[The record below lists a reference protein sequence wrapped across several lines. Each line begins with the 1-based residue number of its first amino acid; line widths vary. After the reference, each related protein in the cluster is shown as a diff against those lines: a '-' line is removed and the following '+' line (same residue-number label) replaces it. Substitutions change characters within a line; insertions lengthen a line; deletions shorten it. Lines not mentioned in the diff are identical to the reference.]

1 MITHCQHC
9 GEANDLSARFCSACG
24 QPTAAIS
31 GSRPAPA
38 ETLASGKH
46 PAPQA
51 ASPSSTAA
59 RAPSTSAGRERPQ
72 AASPSSGAARASSAS
87 AGALARN
94 AGGLARGASGIVRGA
109 APLLAAARDWAA
121 QGAQRLRQALGGAA
135 DAAAEAYPGREERR
149 ESGEARTGAGARWA
163 EWAGVAALSF
173 VALAVRVSNL
183 ELIPPGFQNDEGE
196 FAFQALA
203 VARGQDWP
211 GAWTSAALGSPAGMT
226 YPQALLFRLLEPSV
240 AAVRLPSALLGA
252 AAVPAAYFLMR
263 QLFSMRAAFLAAAL
277 VTFHVWFM
285 AYSRI
290 AFGAMPAAFCFI
302 AAMGMLLAGVR
313 TSRWQIAA
321 AGGAVFACGLY
332 VYQSFIP
339 LALATWAL
347 LAAALL
353 LRKDLR
359 RKEVYWFFGV
369 SLAAGAHFVNLF
381 FFSLDGRV
389 SQAQGFYNATP
400 LSPLPVLGRLRELIS
415 YAQSP
420 TAFEAVTG
428 TGGSPLLNPATAL
441 FFWLGLGVLLLFI
454 RRGSAQVLLLG
465 WLVAAAPAVIA
476 PDSEARR
483 YLAGIF
489 FLLAIAAVG
498 LDFATGLLLRL
509 WRKQTQAL
517 PIPIL
522 AGWAGAALAA
532 ALLAAFV
539 WLHAAQHERAVR
551 RLARRVRMGA
561 DARARRG
568 GAVRAIARRGAPTAL
583 LYGPH
588 HRGQLRGAVVHR
600 RPRARGG
607 LAGVRRERRGGRRNR
622 GRPDGVDASWPLRG

>member
-1 MITHCQHC
+1 M
-9 GEANDLSARFCSACG
+9 A
-24 QPTAAIS
+24 AAI
-31 GSRPAPA
+31 GSRPASTEP
-38 ETLASGKH
+38 S
-46 PAPQA
+46 AP
-51 ASPSSTAA
+51 
-59 RAPSTSAGRERPQ
+59 RERPAPP
-72 AASPSSGAARASSAS
+72 AASSRGAPAWRPSER
-87 AGALARN
+87 AGALAAT
-94 AGGLARGASGIVRGA
+94 AGGLVRSASPALG
-109 APLLAAARDWAA
+109 AARDWAA
-121 QGAQRLRQALGGAA
+121 QAVRRLRRACGGAA
-135 DAAAEAYPGREERR
+135 DAAAEAYPGRDERP
-149 ESGEARTGAGARWA
+149 ESEAHAGAGARWA

-173 VALAVRVSNL
+173 VALVVRVSNL
-183 ELIPPGFQNDEGE
+183 ELVPPGFQNDEGE

-203 VARGQDWP
+203 VARGQEWP
-211 GAWTSAALGSPAGMT
+211 GAWTSAALGSPAGMI
-226 YPQALLFRLLEPSV
+226 YPQALLIRLLEPSV

-252 AAVPAAYFLMR
+252 ATVPAAYFLAR
-263 QLFSMRAAFLAAAL
+263 QLFSMRAALLAAAL

-313 TSRWQIAA
+313 TSRWQVAA
-321 AGGAVFACGLY
+321 LGGLVFGCGLY

-339 LALATWAL
+339 IALAAWAL

-353 LRKDLR
+353 VRKDLR

-369 SLAAGAHFVNLF
+369 SLAVGAHFVNLF
-381 FFSLDGRV
+381 FFTLEGRV

-400 LSPLPVLGRLRELIS
+400 FSPLPVLGRLRELVS

-441 FFWLGLGVLLLFI
+441 FFYLGLAVLLLFI
-454 RRGSAQVLLLG
+454 RRGSAQILLLG

-498 LDFATGLLLRL
+498 LDFAVGLLLRL
-509 WRKQTQAL
+509 WRKRTQAL

-522 AGWAGAALAA
+522 AGWAGAALIA

-539 WLHAAQHERAVR
+539 WLHAAQHERRFDDWLAASEWALTREHVAAARFAQSLGEEHELRFYMGRITADNSAVR
-551 RLARRVRMGA
+551 WFLEGRERVEGSREFGGSGEA
-561 DARARRG
+561 DADSVTG
-568 GAVRAIARRGAPTAL
+568 PTAWMLLGPYVDEVGPQILAAFPQARLHEEYGERGL
-583 LYGPH
+583 LY
-588 HRGQLRGAVVHR
+588 AAYV
-600 RPRARGG
+600 
-607 LAGVRRERRGGRRNR
+607 
-622 GRPDGVDASWPLRG
+622 VDAP